1 MWIYLAFSLKNGR
14 MARLSFGLTRLVHNA
29 LGQHVHAVV
38 FIWAGLVAL
47 QPGSL
52 DLTCTGFTDNLCS
65 LVGDLE
71 YCFL

>member
-1 MWIYLAFSLKNGR
+1 M
-14 MARLSFGLTRLVHNA
+14 
-29 LGQHVHAVV
+29 HAVV
-38 FIWAGLVAL
+38 FIGAGLVAL

-71 YCFL
+71 